1 MRIMSTIIFL
11 ALLLP
16 AGAVLL
22 QLWLSRRESRWAGL
36 VLPILS
42 FLLSLLIP
50 LSLIL
55 PSEGVTVRF
64 VLSAAL
70 SWLAA
75 NTPTAVLLLIY
86 FSCRE
91 KQRRSRQLQQMNIQ
105 DLG

>member
-1 MRIMSTIIFL
+1 MRIMSSIILL
-11 ALLLP
+11 ALLL

-36 VLPILS
+36 VLPVPS

-50 LSLIL
+50 LSLVL
-55 PSEGVTVRF
+55 PPEGITVRF

-75 NTPTAVLLLIY
+75 NIPTAVLLLIY
-86 FSCRE
+86 LSCRE

-105 DLG
+105 DLD

>member
-1 MRIMSTIIFL
+1 MRIMSTIILL
-11 ALLLP
+11 ALLL

-36 VLPILS
+36 VLPVLS

-50 LSLIL
+50 LSLVL
-55 PSEGVTVRF
+55 PPEGITVRF

-70 SWLAA
+70 SWLVA
-75 NTPTAVLLLIY
+75 NIPTAVLLLIY
-86 FSCRE
+86 LSCRE

-105 DLG
+105 DLD